1 MAAPALVLEDGSVV
15 AGANSYADRT
25 FADVY
30 FANRL
35 EGRWTGN
42 EETKDAAL
50 IRATGWIEKRYGEKW
65 KGARVDSTQLL
76 GFPRKGFLLHGFDI
90 DQEAIPAELKEA
102 TCEYALRALA
112 RVDMA
117 PDPDLPEGKGA
128 PIEKTIE
135 LGRGALVI
143 RNRFANPGESPG
155 SETIPE
161 MPEAEMLLSP
171 LVLGGTGSGAASF
184 GLAARA

>member
-1 MAAPALVLEDGSVV
+1 MAAPALVLEDGSIV
-15 AGANSYADRT
+15 ANANAYADRT

-35 EGRWTGN
+35 EARWTGN
-42 EETKDAAL
+42 VETKDAAL
-50 IRATGWIEKRYGEKW
+50 IRATGWVEKRYGEKW
-65 KGARVDSTQLL
+65 KGTRVDSTQTL
-76 GFPRKGFLLHGFDI
+76 GWPRDNFQLHGFDI
-90 DQEAIPAELKEA
+90 DETSMPIELQEA

-135 LGRGALVI
+135 LGRSALVI
-143 RNRFANPGESPG
+143 RNRFARPGESPG

-161 MPEAEMLLSP
+161 MPEAEMLLGP

-184 GLAARA
+184 GLVARA